1 MKKNL
6 KQKGKKENHQKSGTK
21 KNRQV
26 FYDENYI
33 KKAEEMERALWE
45 DEDFD
50 EDFDED
56 EEELMDEEE
65 ACSYAALIQRLK
77 AEGVYQE
84 DEKETG
90 NADAAEDAGN
100 SKHLLPDSRVL
111 PFPRKRRISVGRV
124 AGVALLCCA
133 CVFAASMT
141 SEANRNYFVKGMRY
155 LVGDDTRIIAG
166 NDGENENI
174 NYAEQDAIKEIETK
188 LKVEIPEFCYRPD
201 NFVFTSY
208 NIYTTTNIARMEYL
222 YHENVISF
230 VVDKQ
235 SDKSTSRTLSADG
248 KKESFTVTNYNG
260 ISVIV
265 EELKEEKDFSSSYT
279 ATWEK
284 DNSTYWLSGKME
296 KKEIIK
302 ILEQMIY

>member
-45 DEDFD
+45 DG
-50 EDFDED
+50 DFDED
-56 EEELMDEEE
+56 EEEPTDEEE

-141 SEANRNYFVKGMRY
+141 SEANRNYFVEKMQY
-155 LVGDDTRIIAG
+155 MMGDDTRIIVG
-166 NDGENENI
+166 NDGENEDI
-174 NYAEQDAIKEIETK
+174 NYEEQDAIREIETK
-188 LKVEIPEFCYRPD
+188 LKVEVPEFYYRPPKFIFS
-201 NFVFTSY
+201 NYEISELSE
-208 NIYTTTNIARMEYL
+208 IARIEYE
-222 YHENVISF
+222 YHKYIISF
-230 VVDKQ
+230 VIDKQ
-235 SDKSTSRTLSADG
+235 AGRSTSRTLSADG
-248 KKESFTVTNYNG
+248 NKESFSVTSYNG
-260 ISVIV
+260 IQVTV
-265 EELKEEKDFSSSYT
+265 EELQEEKDLIPSYT

-284 DNSTYWLSGKME
+284 DNVVYWLSGKIE
-296 KKEIIK
+296 KEEIIK
-302 ILEQMIY
+302 IIKDIVY

>member
-45 DEDFD
+45 DG
-50 EDFDED
+50 DFDED
-56 EEELMDEEE
+56 EEEPTDEEE

-90 NADAAEDAGN
+90 NADAAEDAGK
-100 SKHLLPDSRVL
+100 SKQLLPDSRVL

-155 LVGDDTRIIAG
+155 LVGDDTRIISD
-166 NDGENENI
+166 NDELNESVNME
-174 NYAEQDAIKEIETK
+174 EQDAIKKIETE
-188 LKVEIPEFCYRPD
+188 LKVEMPEFYYRPPEFEFL
-201 NFVFTSY
+201 NYEMSASTGIAQIEY
-208 NIYTTTNIARMEYL
+208 KYYENI
-222 YHENVISF
+222 ISF

-235 SDKSTSRTLSADG
+235 SDKSTSRTLSSDG
-248 KKESFTVTNYNG
+248 KKNSFSVTNIG
-260 ISVIV
+260 GITISV
-265 EELKEEKDFSSSYT
+265 ETFQEKQDMQPSYT
-279 ATWEK
+279 AMWEQ
-284 DNSTYWLSGKME
+284 NNIVYWLSGKIE
-296 KKEIIK
+296 KKEMIK
-302 ILEQMIY
+302 ILEQMVF

>member
-33 KKAEEMERALWE
+33 KKAEEIERALWE
-45 DEDFD
+45 DG
-50 EDFDED
+50 DFDED
-56 EEELMDEEE
+56 EEELTDEEE

-77 AEGVYQE
+77 TEGVYQE

-90 NADAAEDAGN
+90 NADPAEDAGK
-100 SKHLLPDSRVL
+100 SKQLLPDSRVL

-141 SEANRNYFVKGMRY
+141 SEANRNYFIEKMQY
-155 LVGDDTRIIAG
+155 MMGDDTRIISD
-166 NDGENENI
+166 NDQLNDSVNLE
-174 NYAEQDAIKEIETK
+174 EQDAIKEIETK
-188 LKVEIPEFCYRPD
+188 LKVEVPEFYYRPPKFIFSNYEISELAD
-201 NFVFTSY
+201 
-208 NIYTTTNIARMEYL
+208 IARIEYE
-222 YHENVISF
+222 YQGSIVCFVI
-230 VVDKQ
+230 DKQ
-235 SDKSTSRTLSADG
+235 NEKVVSRTLSADG
-248 KKESFTVTNYNG
+248 KKASFSVTSYNN
-260 ISVIV
+260 ILVTV
-265 EELKEEKDFSSSYT
+265 EELQEERDVQSSYT

-284 DNSTYWLSGKME
+284 DNVVYWLSGKIE
-296 KKEIIK
+296 KEEIIN
-302 ILEQMIY
+302 ILKDMVY

>member
-45 DEDFD
+45 DG
-50 EDFDED
+50 DFDED
-56 EEELMDEEE
+56 EEELTDEEE

-84 DEKETG
+84 DEKDAG
-90 NADAAEDAGN
+90 NADVAGDAGK

-155 LVGDDTRIIAG
+155 LVGDDTRIISD
-166 NDGENENI
+166 NDELNESVNME
-174 NYAEQDAIKEIETK
+174 EQDAIKKIETE
-188 LKVEIPEFCYRPD
+188 LKVEMPEFYYRPRR
-201 NFVFTSY
+201 FEFLGY
-208 NIYTTTNIARMEYL
+208 EIYKTTDIAKLEYE
-222 YHENVISF
+222 YHKNVVCF

-235 SDKSTSRTLSADG
+235 SDKSVSRTLSVDG
-248 KKESFTVTNYNG
+248 KKESFT
-260 ISVIV
+260 IKSFDDLVITV
-265 EELKEEKDFSSSYT
+265 EELKEEQDLLPSYT

-284 DNSTYWLSGKME
+284 DKVVYWLSGKM
-296 KKEIIK
+296 KKEEIIK
-302 ILEQMIY
+302 ILEQMVY